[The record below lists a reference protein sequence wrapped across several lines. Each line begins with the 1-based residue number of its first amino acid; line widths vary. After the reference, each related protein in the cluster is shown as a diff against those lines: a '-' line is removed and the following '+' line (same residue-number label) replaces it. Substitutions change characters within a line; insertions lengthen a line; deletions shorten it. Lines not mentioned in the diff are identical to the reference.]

1 MQRLNCRVN
10 VFFYNVFSTYVLLSF
25 IIVVLPQNCIF
36 ASTSSLRKQLPG
48 KGEKEEL
55 MKHVTYRG
63 SFLSKGECV
72 KQDICR
78 QRCYTYVLEVARS
91 LNTVAGEEGYQIMSI
106 SSKEK
111 IMQDTHV
118 CSHGCC
124 FRAGTDYEK
133 CSAACHKF
141 SYVEKKSVQ
150 SRWYNLCTKGCFDL
164 CPSISHAA
172 TDSVLTIAPPSDEP
186 LCDSTKSLIWGR
198 SVTHILPDV
207 KKFTDYTQK
216 TNQKLISQV
225 RMNEHEAMERL

>member
-1 MQRLNCRVN
+1 
-10 VFFYNVFSTYVLLSF
+10 
-25 IIVVLPQNCIF
+25 
-36 ASTSSLRKQLPG
+36 
-48 KGEKEEL
+48 

-63 SFLSKGECV
+63 SFLSRGECV

-91 LNTVAGEEGYQIMSI
+91 LNTVAGEEGYQTMSI

-141 SYVEKKSVQ
+141 SYITTE
-150 SRWYNLCTKGCFDL
+150 
-164 CPSISHAA
+164 
-172 TDSVLTIAPPSDEP
+172 
-186 LCDSTKSLIWGR
+186 
-198 SVTHILPDV
+198 
-207 KKFTDYTQK
+207 
-216 TNQKLISQV
+216 
-225 RMNEHEAMERL
+225 